1 LTQCGV
7 WSSFSPSKHFPIYSV
22 RFETVRPIAK
32 EVTNM
37 KRLLAGSLLVLSTGL
52 ASTASGQDAALI
64 QAARKEGKVVWH
76 TSLALP
82 SSTAIAHYFQNKYKG
97 IEVEVHRN
105 GSQRVLQRF
114 MQETAAGI
122 KNADI
127 VHTSDAGHFELLKD
141 KGLILKHTPQGV
153 ASFPEGFKDKNGFYY
168 GMRATL
174 SVIAYNPKIVNEK
187 DAPKTWKDLLNA
199 KWSGKEVSAHPGYSG
214 IIMTHVLALVN
225 AYGWE
230 YFRDL
235 AKNKLHLVQSAN
247 DPAGVVA
254 SGERPLGV
262 NGAEYFYYKTLKQG
276 NPIKIIYPKEGVPLV
291 VSPVAIAK
299 DAPHPNAA
307 KLFTEFIFSKES
319 QQLLADK
326 EGLYTG
332 HPDVTYP
339 ADKPKLKDLKLL
351 SADADELEKR
361 NAEIKKRFVEFFG
374 A

>member
-1 LTQCGV
+1 
-7 WSSFSPSKHFPIYSV
+7 
-22 RFETVRPIAK
+22 
-32 EVTNM
+32 M
-37 KRLLAGSLLVLSTGL
+37 KTKLGISLLFLCAGL
-52 ASTASGQDAALI
+52 VSAASGQDAALV

-82 SSTAIAHYFQNKYKG
+82 SSTTISHYFQNKYKG

-122 KNADI
+122 KGADI

-141 KGLILKHTPQGV
+141 KNLLLKFAPQAV
-153 ASFPEGFKDKNGFYY
+153 AAFPEGFKDKAGFYY

-174 SVIAYNPKIVNEK
+174 SVMAHNPKIVSDK
-187 DAPKTWKDLLNA
+187 DAPKTWKDLLDPKWNA
-199 KWSGKEVSAHPGYSG
+199 KLVTAHPGYSG

-225 AYGWE
+225 QYGWD

-254 SGERPLGV
+254 SGERPVGV

-307 KLFTEFIFSKES
+307 KLFMEFIFSKES

-332 HPDVTYP
+332 HPEVTYP

-351 SADADELEKR
+351 AADADELEKR

>member
-1 LTQCGV
+1 MRKSLT
-7 WSSFSPSKHFPIYSV
+7 FLLFALSV
-22 RFETVRPIAK
+22 AIT
-32 EVTNM
+32 
-37 KRLLAGSLLVLSTGL
+37 
-52 ASTASGQDAALI
+52 TAAFAQDAALI
-64 QAARKEGKVVWH
+64 QAARKEGSVAWY

-82 SSTAIAHYFQNKYKG
+82 SSTAIAHAFKTKYTG
-97 IEVEVHRN
+97 IDVEVHRT
-105 GSQRVLQRF
+105 GSQRVLQRV
-114 MQETAAGI
+114 MQEAAAGI
-122 KNADI
+122 KNVDLI
-127 VHTSDAGHFELLKD
+127 HTSDAGHFVLLKE
-141 KGLILKHTPQGV
+141 KGLLLQYTPKGV
-153 ASFPEGFKDKNGFYY
+153 ENFPAGFKDKNGFYF

-174 SVIAYNPKIVNEK
+174 SVIAYNPKIVSEK
-187 DAPKTWKDLLNA
+187 DAPKTWQDLLNS

-225 AYGWE
+225 QYGWE

-247 DPAGVVA
+247 DPAGLVA
-254 SGERPLGV
+254 SGERPVGV

-276 NPIKIIYPKEGVPLV
+276 NPIKIVYPKEGIPLI

-307 KLFTEFIFSKES
+307 KLFTEFIFARES

-332 HPDVTYP
+332 HPEVTYP
-339 ADKPKLKDLKLL
+339 SDKPKLKDLKLL
-351 SADADELEKR
+351 SADPDELEKR
-361 NAEIKKRFVEFFG
+361 NAEIKKRFVEIFG